1 VAAFAAALVVVAGVA
16 AACGDDD
23 GDDSGGATSAADGDG
38 TQLTLTSASDLDVDA
53 GTVTLPLEEGRG
65 PDGESVYYVVT
76 DASDP
81 DEAQSRGVN
90 PAPKLANA
98 LGTDAVQEVS
108 LDGDTVV
115 FGSTPDFAPEISVTP
130 GPDGFPPDAVTPG
143 ADGGE
148 DYTPLITTDGETVL
162 NATQVMNDSGTHDAV
177 ADIDT
182 DAGTVTLGT
191 LNGFANG
198 QEVVYLRLDASAD
211 VVAALEESVYA
222 PALAA
227 APQAGSD
234 AETSALSPII
244 PVVNGVRE
252 ADDPDQQGL
261 QGAVL
266 GGISPRNVQA
276 SVPGAPAYSPLWDVT
291 PAVWT
296 DQAVAD
302 DARTLLTSSAEVVDL
317 VESGDL
323 TSGGE
328 GPANAELAGLRSA
341 ELISN
346 CPTVAILAS

>member
-1 VAAFAAALVVVAGVA
+1 VAAFAAALALVAGVA

-23 GDDSGGATSAADGDG
+23 GDDTGGASTAAEDG
-38 TQLTLTSASDLDVDA
+38 TLLTLTSASELDVDA

-65 PDGESVYYVVT
+65 PDGEPVYYVVT

-81 DEAQSRGVN
+81 EEAASRGVN
-90 PAPKLANA
+90 SAPKLANA

-115 FGSTPDFAPEISVTP
+115 FASTPDFSPEISVTP

-148 DYTPLITTDGETVL
+148 DYTPLITSDGEQVL

-177 ADIDT
+177 ADIDP
-182 DAGTVTLGT
+182 DAGTVTLET

-198 QEVVYLRLDASAD
+198 QQVVYLRLDASAD
-211 VVAALEESVYA
+211 VVAALEQSVYA

-227 APQAGSD
+227 APAAGSD

-276 SVPGAPAYSPLWDVT
+276 SVPGSPAYSPLWDIT

-302 DARTLLTSSAEVVDL
+302 DARTLLTSSGEVVDL

-328 GPANAELAGLRSA
+328 GPENPDLAGLRSA

-346 CPTVAILAS
+346 CPTVAIVAS